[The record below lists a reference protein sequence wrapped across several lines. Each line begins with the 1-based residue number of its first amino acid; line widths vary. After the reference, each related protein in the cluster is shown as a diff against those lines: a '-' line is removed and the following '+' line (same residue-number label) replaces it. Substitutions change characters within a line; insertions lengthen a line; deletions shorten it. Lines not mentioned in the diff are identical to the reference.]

1 MRAFW
6 LSATILFA
14 SALALGVQT
23 NVVAR
28 TGFLLG
34 DFRAFYCAARVA
46 SHGAD
51 PYRTEPL
58 RTCEYAAGG
67 RGFFERNR
75 GVAVPAPLPGYAI
88 AAVVTFAMLPFGVA
102 ASLWTALLLAAWI
115 VAVAALARVASISW
129 QIASAIF
136 SLSLGVLSLPFGEI
150 VPLALAF
157 ICLAAYFARE
167 ERWVGAALCGAGALV
182 EPHLGL
188 PVCIA
193 LMVWAPAT
201 RWTLVATAGVLGLIS
216 LAMLGPAVNLEY
228 FATVLPAHA
237 LSEVSRDTQYSL
249 SAILFALGVPG
260 RAAILAGTASYVA
273 MLLVGTLFA
282 GRMATLTGN
291 RAFLVCTPPAFAVF
305 GGSFIHAT
313 QIAAGLPAA
322 ALLVQHAQPRHRTAA
337 VIALLV
343 LTVPW
348 GWMISPAFLI
358 APLMPVAYLAWCCWN
373 ENLRATLLAG
383 CAAAALA
390 LVFVKL
396 ALAPHAVV
404 HVAAPAID
412 MHLAEATWSIFTQN
426 TSTHTLAAW
435 SARVPTWA
443 ALAVLLAVLAIES
456 SVLATKERSSIRY
469 RPREVT

>member
-1 MRAFW
+1 MLDVHLVHRHCDHGHRRDERGELQVAYAHYRRAAELYRGDLLIADVKEPWVAAQAAMLERRQRAALDRIAESSPGSRLAWRSLRARISPPASNAVRAFW
-6 LSATILFA
+6 LSARIPFA

-58 RTCEYAAGG
+58 RDVRIRRRRPGIF
-67 RGFFERNR
+67 RRNR

-216 LAMLGPAVNLEY
+216 LAMLGPAVNLKY

-273 MLLVGTLFA
+273 
-282 GRMATLTGN
+282 
-291 RAFLVCTPPAFAVF
+291 
-305 GGSFIHAT
+305 SFWWE
-313 QIAAGLPAA
+313 
-322 ALLVQHAQPRHRTAA
+322 RF
-337 VIALLV
+337 
-343 LTVPW
+343 
-348 GWMISPAFLI
+348 SPAG
-358 APLMPVAYLAWCCWN
+358 W
-373 ENLRATLLAG
+373 R
-383 CAAAALA
+383 
-390 LVFVKL
+390 
-396 ALAPHAVV
+396 
-404 HVAAPAID
+404 
-412 MHLAEATWSIFTQN
+412 
-426 TSTHTLAAW
+426 
-435 SARVPTWA
+435 R
-443 ALAVLLAVLAIES
+443 
-456 SVLATKERSSIRY
+456 
-469 RPREVT
+469 